1 MKRWMCALAV
11 LTSCATAQAGLFGG
25 GSSQP
30 ANPQGPGP
38 EMSVL
43 MKSHAGTADTETTIQ
58 PKKGKSQTIKGSYA
72 ALDGKIRME
81 MDMGQMEGI
90 DAKSAESMKQMGMD
104 RMVTI
109 VLPEKKTTL
118 LVYPGMQA
126 YCEMPHDAGKEGKA
140 EGAPK
145 IDRKELGKETLD
157 GHPCVK
163 TAVTVTPAGGKPV
176 EMTVWEATDLKNF
189 PIQTQMVQDGTTV
202 THRFKNVKA
211 GKPAASLFDPPAGYT
226 KHDSV
231 QSMMM
236 GAAMKQMGR

>member
-11 LTSCATAQAGLFGG
+11 LTSCATARAGLFGG
-25 GSSQP
+25 GGSGQQQ
-30 ANPQGPGP
+30 PQGPGP
-38 EMSVL
+38 EMSAI
-43 MKSHAGTADTETTIQ
+43 MKQHACTADTETTIQ
-58 PKKGKSQTIKGSYA
+58 PKKGKAQTIKGSYA
-72 ALDGKIRME
+72 VLDGKIRME
-81 MDMGQMEGI
+81 MDMGQMEGM
-90 DAKSAESMKQMGMD
+90 DKQSAQSMKRMGMD
-104 RMVTI
+104 RMVTV

-118 LVYPGMQA
+118 LVYPGMKA
-126 YCEMPHDAGKEGKA
+126 YCEMPHGTGKGEKA
-140 EGAPK
+140 EAAPK
-145 IDRKELGKETLD
+145 IERKELGKETLD

-163 TAVTVTPAGGKPV
+163 TAVTVTPADGKPI

-202 THRFKNVKA
+202 TNRFKNVKM
-211 GKPAASLFDPPAGYT
+211 GKPDSNLFEPPAGYT